1 MQRLLRIT
9 LPEFGPDFEDQIDD
23 ECITLASSASSD
35 EESNTGIIE
44 EIPIN
49 ANNDE
54 EMEIEEIS
62 EPVSKDLF
70 KNNLK
75 KFLEDDDEDC
85 LLEDKTI
92 KKLKITKTKAVSKTS
107 SKNQSNL
114 NGFVI
119 KKNI

>member
-1 MQRLLRIT
+1 
-9 LPEFGPDFEDQIDD
+9 
-23 ECITLASSASSD
+23 
-35 EESNTGIIE
+35 
-44 EIPIN
+44 
-49 ANNDE
+49 
-54 EMEIEEIS
+54 MEIEEIS